1 MKQITFTESEVSG
14 VAKYNCTY
22 TETQG
27 SFGMVNV
34 SNAFTASH
42 TQAIADANHTFSI
55 DNGTLKVEIPGNNG
69 SGSEYA
75 LAGNVLTVNNGF
87 TGSITAMYEF
97 TTSTVREID
106 FSYDHNG
113 LRTQK
118 KVVENGVTTTYDY
131 TLHGKMITHLT
142 KRTVDVNG
150 AESTEELHF
159 FYDAQNKPA
168 FVEYE
173 GAMYRYVHNLQGD
186 IVAIVD
192 AAGNLVV
199 EYKYDAWGKP
209 IGTTGSLKTSLGQF
223 NPFRYRGYVWEEEIE
238 LHYLNSRYYDHFISR
253 FINSDCVLPHA
264 ILATNGYAYCNN
276 SPIVKVDCNGCV
288 GYCVYLNVYTNEA
301 YNNKYGHY
309 DITIK
314 SSDINQN
321 VVYSL
326 CGALQSVPALTIS
339 YGPTS
344 QTDSSAILTFFVG
357 PNSKA
362 TFTKQYLIFDDLT
375 QEELDAFIEWL
386 TTEFINMDSAVGN
399 EKKRTVSVINADYAK
414 YSIEDK
420 KYCGSAAA
428 KLITKMRD
436 QPTNPFSDQAATI
449 LVFALYMMLGA
460 RYVRVGSEADGVYDV
475 LSELFGEAK

>member
-142 KRTVDVNG
+142 KRTVDENG
-150 AESTEELHF
+150 TESTEELHF

-199 EYKYDAWGKP
+199 EYKYDAWGKS
-209 IGTTGSLKTSLGQF
+209 IGTTGSLKTTLGEH
-223 NPFRYRGYVWEEEIE
+223 NPFRYREYIYDNETM
-238 LHYLNSRYYDHFISR
+238 LYYLCTRYYSPDLGRFVNADAQFGGRSLLSANLYLYCLNNPTLYFDSDGCEPQIAPSPSRSKDWYEQFDWNYYFTSAGVYYRGEPNSHRVWQTPKGDWYERWYDEDGFPVMDRHWSDHS
-253 FINSDCVLPHA
+253 NPKDHPWVPHDEDWKDDGKGGKTLDRKSA
-264 ILATNGYAYCNN
+264 RP
-276 SPIVKVDCNGCV
+276 SPPDAQK
-288 GYCVYLNVYTNEA
+288 
-301 YNNKYGHY
+301 
-309 DITIK
+309 
-314 SSDINQN
+314 
-321 VVYSL
+321 
-326 CGALQSVPALTIS
+326 
-339 YGPTS
+339 PTKP
-344 QTDSSAILTFFVG
+344 TDSNKISINVKPRDAGKVVIFVFLVG
-357 PNSKA
+357 A
-362 TFTKQYLIFDDLT
+362 YIFSGGMT
-375 QEELDAFIEWL
+375 PVP
-386 TTEFINMDSAVGN
+386 T
-399 EKKRTVSVINADYAK
+399 YA
-414 YSIEDK
+414 
-420 KYCGSAAA
+420 
-428 KLITKMRD
+428 
-436 QPTNPFSDQAATI
+436 
-449 LVFALYMMLGA
+449 
-460 RYVRVGSEADGVYDV
+460 
-475 LSELFGEAK
+475 